1 MKFSFLE
8 RSQFTKKIKK
18 QIGEENY
25 FELQDF
31 LLENPDWGDVIPR
44 LSYPIRKIRQ
54 KIKGRGKRGGVR
66 VVYFLAK
73 SDDYIIFLDVWAKN
87 DKQDLSKDEYNVLCD
102 FLAEM
107 EI

>member
-8 RSQFTKKIKK
+8 RPQFTKKLKK

-25 FELQDF
+25 FNLQDF
-31 LLENPDWGDVIPR
+31 LLEHPDWGDVIPR
-44 LSYPIRKIRQ
+44 LAYPIRKIRW

-87 DKQDLSKDEYNVLCD
+87 DKEDLSKDEYNILCD
-102 FLAEM
+102 FLAETG
-107 EI
+107 I